1 MLDPLLRQPPN
12 APALPI
18 YFLAN
23 QVYQFSYAKPIYERT
38 GGIFIVPKLKK
49 LLLFKTKLRNT
60 NAFPGVKTFLNT
72 PKLLYRDIKSLGDFN
87 GIIISQSATRIIR
100 DRAKSITIFMGH
112 GTGDRKYGDN
122 AKVLESYDYH
132 FISGPK
138 HEAKLKDAG
147 LSIPEE
153 RLIRIGNPRFDAYIN
168 GEIDREACLDHLG
181 VIDRSRPTILFAPTW
196 QSGHVNLFRFV
207 FRFGRELSKH
217 YNLIIRPHHFEMK
230 YLPLVRGWAMAKG
243 LKHVYYSNPNDLVH
257 QDTFTIF
264 ACSDI
269 MISDVSSILYEFL
282 VTRKP
287 IILTTHT
294 YDDLHN
300 MPEEMNVASV
310 SELYDGSPGTDIA
323 QMVADNLA
331 RSDNLERYEGLLEN
345 CFYFN
350 DGRNTDRAVDF
361 LTRLD
366 NR

>member
-1 MLDPLLRQPPN
+1 MPDPRIRQLPN
-12 APALPI
+12 APALPV

-23 QVYQFSYAKPIYERT
+23 QVYQFSYAKPIYELT
-38 GGIFIVPKLKK
+38 GGSFIVPKLRK
-49 LLLFKTKLRNT
+49 LLRFKTRLRNT

-72 PKLLYRDIKSLGDFN
+72 PILLYRNIKSLGDFH

-100 DRAKSITIFMGH
+100 ERGKSITIFMGH
-112 GTGDRKYGDN
+112 GTGDRKYGGN

-138 HEAKLKDAG
+138 HKEKLKDAG
-147 LSIPEE
+147 LSIPEA
-153 RLIRIGNPRFDAYIN
+153 RLIRIGNPRFDAYVN
-168 GEIDREACLDHLG
+168 GEIDREAYLDHLG
-181 VIDRSRPTILFAPTW
+181 VIDRGRPTILFAPTW

-207 FRFGRELSKH
+207 FRFCRELSRD

-230 YLPLVRGWAMAKG
+230 YLPLVRAWAQAKG

-257 QDTFTIF
+257 QDTFTVF

-269 MISDVSSILYEFL
+269 MISDISSILYEFL

-294 YDDLHN
+294 YDDLHS
-300 MPEEMNVASV
+300 MPDEMNVASV
-310 SELYDGSPGTDIA
+310 SELYDGSPGMDIA
-323 QMVADNLA
+323 QMVAANLA
-331 RSDNLERYEGLLEN
+331 RSDNLERYQALLEN

-350 DGRNTDRAVDF
+350 DGRSTNRAVEF
-361 LTRLD
+361 ISKLGLS
-366 NR
+366 